1 MISPFVARVI
11 VSLDNDDFL
20 RRYKDNYFP
29 TSYLMDKDA
38 DKRSCASNAGWSISV
53 FDAVL
58 FTNVEVER
66 GNVRVPLSW
75 KEKRALLKAFN
86 NAIYRLKH
94 DRKEYLRSLKD

>member
-11 VSLDNDDFL
+11 DSLNGDDFL
-20 RRYKDNYFP
+20 RQYKDNYFA

-38 DKRSCASNAGWSISV
+38 DKRSCAIDAGWVISV

-58 FTNVEVER
+58 FTNVELER
-66 GNVRVPLSW
+66 GHVRVPLSW

-94 DRKEYLRSLKD
+94 DRKEYLQSLKD